1 MARKKNNAK
10 TKKSVVALIVILVIL
25 FFLGIS
31 ALLFANHYLDK
42 FVYEQD
48 TTVQIDPSAEEKIE
62 LSPEDKGADDEIVQN
77 LNDNV
82 IWYNENVYNILLIGA
97 DRGTVSLG
105 QNPRSD
111 AMILISINKRDH
123 QIKMVSMLRA
133 AYVSIPGYSN
143 SRLNSAHSIG
153 GPNLLIKTIEQNYKI
168 HINNYISV
176 DFEAF
181 KKIIDILGGVDIKL
195 TAEEA
200 RVLATTF
207 KQNGLKVPTGAGT
220 YHMNGNTALGYV
232 RLREIDFDRMR
243 TQRQRNVLTQIAN
256 KARTMSLNQAMQ
268 LLDEILPLVSTNLTK
283 TQIVSQA
290 VNALNYV
297 RWPITQDTIPHSWP
311 KLVTVPG
318 SPFEVLLLDWT
329 ETKRYIHELLYPN
342 MEPQQ
347 VPVR

>member
-1 MARKKNNAK
+1 MEKKK
-10 TKKSVVALIVILVIL
+10 TKKSVIVLIVILVVL
-25 FFLGIS
+25 FFLTAAG
-31 ALLFANHYLDK
+31 LLVANYYLDK
-42 FVYEQD
+42 FVYDNE
-48 TTVQIDPSAEEKIE
+48 TNVQIDTSADEKIN
-62 LSPEDKGADDEIVQN
+62 LNPEDKEADNEIAKN

-97 DRGTVSLG
+97 DKGTVSIG

-111 AMILISINKRDH
+111 AMILISINKADK

-133 AYVSIPGYSN
+133 AYVAIPGYN
-143 SRLNSAHSIG
+143 HSRLNAAHSIG
-153 GPNLLIKTIEQNYKI
+153 GPKLLIDTIEQNYKI
-168 HINNYISV
+168 HIDNYISV

-181 KKIIDILGGVDIKL
+181 QKIIDILGGVDIKL
-195 TAEEA
+195 TDEEA

-220 YHMNGNTALGYV
+220 YHMDGNTTLAYV

-243 TQRQRNVLTQIAN
+243 TQRQRNVLTQIAY
-256 KARTMSLNQAMQ
+256 KARTMSFNQAVQ
-268 LLDEILPLVSTNLTK
+268 LLDEILPLVTTDLTK
-283 TQIVSQA
+283 TEIVSHA

-311 KLVTVPG
+311 KLVYVPD
-318 SPFEVLLLDWT
+318 SPVEVLLLDWT

-342 MEPQQ
+342 MEPQEI
-347 VPVR
+347 PAR